1 MKLLPLILAA
11 VVQVHA
17 WQVNF
22 FEDKNCQNETQA
34 TGGVGSRGCT
44 NIPEAVLSFQYFGD
58 GGTLQLFAQ
67 DNCGPA
73 FLQQSASSG
82 SCEGT
87 NRETLSW
94 AII

>member
-17 WQVNF
+17 WQINF
-22 FEDKNCQNETQA
+22 YSDENCLNEIQG

-44 NIPEAVLSFQYFGD
+44 DLPQAALAFQYFGD

-67 DNCGPA
+67 ENCGPA
-73 FLQQSASSG
+73 FLQQSFSTN
-82 SCEGT
+82 CQGT
-87 NRETLSW
+87 NRETFSW